1 MPLQQRHEYEL
12 ELAVLEEIYNRQR
25 VRQRDLADAIGA
37 SLGMTNAI
45 IKRLSRKGLL
55 TMRKVNNRNVAYA
68 VTPAGI
74 DAIARKSYRYL
85 KRTMKSVVG
94 YKDALEALV
103 LEVKH
108 RGYRSIVVLGRS
120 DLAFV
125 LEHLC
130 AKYGLEYRQRKVQPS
145 DAPHA
150 TGPVSGRSA
159 AADTAGDA
167 APPDGVAPF
176 DGAGRQFYLY
186 AEHVQPHQLPLSA
199 APPGGPEAPD
209 RSGAKQR
216 TAYTAGRDTGRD
228 YLMRILVSSGG

>member
-1 MPLQQRHEYEL
+1 MPLQQRHEHEL

-25 VRQRDLADAIGA
+25 VRQRDLADAVGA

-55 TMRKVNNRNVAYA
+55 TMRKVNNRNVVYA

-74 DAIARKSYRYL
+74 EAIARKSYRYL

-130 AKYGLEYRQRKVQPS
+130 AKYGLEYSQRKVQPS
-145 DAPHA
+145 DAPRVA
-150 TGPVSGRSA
+150 GPVAGGSA
-159 AADTAGDA
+159 AADTPDGAG
-167 APPDGVAPF
+167 PPDGVAPP
-176 DGAGRQFYLY
+176 DGGGHQFYLY
-186 AEHVQPHQLPLSA
+186 AEHVQPHRLPLA
-199 APPGGPEAPD
+199 ATQPGGPEAPD
-209 RSGAKQR
+209 RSGAGER
-216 TAYTAGRDTGRD
+216 TGTAHRRDSGRD
-228 YLMRILVSSGG
+228 YLMRILVSAGG